1 MTESTKRR
9 ALNVFAAMGT
19 IPDAYVTAAEDAL
32 YEAEA
37 GIRRPVRPIGPVRRF
52 LNSGWGAAVISGIVA
67 LTVLFLIIRA
77 GQNPPVHG
85 PNKPPSGSSIPMSD
99 EGADFTISTEEAY
112 YRANTNRITVIM
124 TGVTP
129 GKAISMTNAW
139 YLEWLTDEGAKAVE
153 IYYTEEA
160 IESAKPPRNQYA
172 TISKYIHINDAKG
185 YALQPGTYRLHAT
198 VYNGEEYVSVAWC
211 EFEVGEPEMET
222 TIICDGAVFHYDPY
236 AVAVPFTV
244 TTDAKIPF
252 GTGRIRLT
260 VTAEEPMV
268 SLFEQPIYWHIQRE
282 DGYVHTPVGSWAV
295 TDTSPE
301 TYIQTGPTEEDVY
314 ARYTVSITL
323 PVLLDEWEPG
333 TYRVYALTEPLS
345 ENNVYAASCTFTILE
360 LHETIDS
367 EVSDEASSVEG
378 YSLYY
383 APKSVD
389 VPFTV
394 SVEPIVHGDSV
405 LTVTV
410 TATEAGV
417 SMIDPP
423 RYWFIQRDYTGE
435 PWGYTHQ
442 NSDKATWIQSAVD
455 ISEVHPAEEGGHAT
469 FTDTITLLN
478 PEEWQPGQYILYA
491 LSAPFKEENK
501 FVDSC
506 YFFIE
511 EAPAE

>member
-1 MTESTKRR
+1 
-9 ALNVFAAMGT
+9 MGT
-19 IPDAYVTAAEDAL
+19 
-32 YEAEA
+32 
-37 GIRRPVRPIGPVRRF
+37 
-52 LNSGWGAAVISGIVA
+52 
-67 LTVLFLIIRA
+67 
-77 GQNPPVHG
+77 
-85 PNKPPSGSSIPMSD
+85 
-99 EGADFTISTEEAY
+99 
-112 YRANTNRITVIM
+112 
-124 TGVTP
+124 
-129 GKAISMTNAW
+129 
-139 YLEWLTDEGAKAVE
+139 
-153 IYYTEEA
+153 
-160 IESAKPPRNQYA
+160 
-172 TISKYIHINDAKG
+172 
-185 YALQPGTYRLHAT
+185 
-198 VYNGEEYVSVAWC
+198 
-211 EFEVGEPEMET
+211 
-222 TIICDGAVFHYDPY
+222 
-236 AVAVPFTV
+236 
-244 TTDAKIPF
+244 
-252 GTGRIRLT
+252 
-260 VTAEEPMV
+260 
-268 SLFEQPIYWHIQRE
+268 
-282 DGYVHTPVGSWAV
+282 
-295 TDTSPE
+295 
-301 TYIQTGPTEEDVY
+301 
-314 ARYTVSITL
+314 
-323 PVLLDEWEPG
+323 G